1 MEVTRAAAD
10 AKSGIQS
17 HHVSNY
23 TFFVRKFLV
32 HLRTVNASSQKL
44 ARPLI
49 RYQVSQYCANTQ
61 FCCSITRPV
70 HFCTQIMRDASTQT
84 GTSCKECASHLNH
97 KRIMRNK
104 TRTLEAIIKERDAKI
119 RSLERQISTLI
130 LPLTIVTK
138 WSPYFSNKFE
148 VPILLWVY
156 RIIVQESSC
165 MIHT

>member
-1 MEVTRAAAD
+1 MVVTSVKVPLKCAIRLTI
-10 AKSGIQS
+10 SSVRI
-17 HHVSNY
+17 SN
-23 TFFVRKFLV
+23 FFVRKFLV
-32 HLRTVNASSQKL
+32 HLRAVNASSQKL

-84 GTSCKECASHLNH
+84 DTSCKECASHVNH
-97 KRIMRNK
+97 KRMRNK

-119 RSLERQISTLI
+119 RSLERQISTFI

-138 WSPYFSNKFE
+138 
-148 VPILLWVY
+148 
-156 RIIVQESSC
+156 
-165 MIHT
+165 